1 MDLARPWFRTDPTL
15 ERTAMERLQRDVAAV
30 ATFSDALDDIDT
42 VCGIDQAFDGDEA
55 VSAAVVMRD
64 GTVVEQATARA
75 PAPIPYI
82 PGLLS
87 FRELPAIVEVLGE
100 LTVDPDCLLVDG
112 SGRIHFRQAGLAT
125 HVGILFDRP
134 AIGVAKR
141 LLCGTPADSTA
152 DQAAGERVAIH
163 ADADVDAPDGT
174 PIGYALQTRQFDSP
188 NRHINPLYV
197 SPGHRVS
204 ATTAANRVLAA
215 CTSYKLPDPIRTA
228 DRLADRAVDR

>member
-15 ERTAMERLQRDVAAV
+15 ERIAMERLQRDVAAV
-30 ATFSDALDDIDT
+30 ATFSDALNGVETI
-42 VCGIDQAFDGDEA
+42 CGIDQAFDGDEA

-64 GTVVEQATARA
+64 GQILEQATARA

-87 FRELPAIVEVLGE
+87 FRELPAIVEVLRG
-100 LTVDPDCLLVDG
+100 LTADPDCLLVDG

-125 HVGILFDRP
+125 HVGVLFDRP

-141 LLCGTPADSTA
+141 LLCGTSADSTA
-152 DQAAGERVAIH
+152 DRAAGDRVAIH
-163 ADADVDAPDGT
+163 ADADVDVSDGT
-174 PIGYALQTRQFDSP
+174 TIGYALQTRQFDSP

-204 ATTAANRVLAA
+204 ATTAADRVLKA
-215 CTSYKLPDPIRTA
+215 CTSYKLPDPIRAA
-228 DRLADRAVDR
+228 DQLAGRAVDH